1 MTVTDI
7 GPRDDWRPP
16 AAEPSMAQA
25 DAAKFATARG
35 QGAPRPPADAQRF
48 AYTVDTVPHA
58 RRDRW
63 ADPDVADAGDRWV
76 KRAIR
81 ARRRGDLVSCRERLF
96 YGLELQARLAGFPV
110 RLPRRPF
117 GDPSDPL
124 RKRRAGATE

>member
-7 GPRDDWRPP
+7 SPRDDWRPP
-16 AAEPSMAQA
+16 IEPSRVQEQA
-25 DAAKFATARG
+25 ARFATARG
-35 QGAPRPPADAQRF
+35 QGARRPPADAQRF
-48 AYTVDTVPHA
+48 AYTVDTLPQA
-58 RRDRW
+58 RSDRW
-63 ADPDVADAGDRWV
+63 DDPDVADAGDRWV

-96 YGLELQARLAGFPV
+96 YGLELQARLAGCPV

-124 RKRRAGATE
+124 RKRAGAG